1 MGAIQ
6 EKHKQS
12 IIQIFVG
19 LCNVQSWEGIEMLGA
34 GDSGRYAYIG
44 IVIWLQQHANMAL
57 WLYWLQ
63 DKQKVQNTNCCWL
76 VQCAELGGH

>member
-1 MGAIQ
+1 
-6 EKHKQS
+6 
-12 IIQIFVG
+12 
-19 LCNVQSWEGIEMLGA
+19 MLGA
-34 GDSGRYAYIG
+34 VDSGRYAYIG
-44 IVIWLQQHANMAL
+44 VVIWLQQHANMAL